1 MQSNETMAPPVNRGL
16 QARHVY
22 LMAALC
28 LIAGLAIGY
37 LVRAW
42 RMPATPVQARV
53 VMPHPPLT
61 GRRPSLEEM
70 KAMADKQAAPLL
82 AKLDHDDKNTDL
94 LVQVGGIY
102 HGAHLYKQAASY
114 YDRAVAVKPSDVA
127 IRTKLAA
134 SLFRMGDIDNAIAQL
149 NQALTY
155 DPKDANSLFNL
166 GLIQWQGKLDGKSAM
181 ATWQKLLKT
190 NPQLSPDRKATVE
203 KLIAEVKAHGRQAQ

>member
-1 MQSNETMAPPVNRGL
+1 MQSNEAIAPPMSRGL

-28 LIAGLAIGY
+28 LMAGLAIGY

-42 RMPATPVQARV
+42 RMPAVPVQARV
-53 VMPHPPLT
+53 VMPHPPMT

-82 AKLDHDDKNTDL
+82 AKLDKDPKNADL

-102 HGAHLYKQAASY
+102 HSAHQFNQAAAY
-114 YDRAVAVKPSDVA
+114 YDRAVAAKPSDVA

-134 SLFRMGDIDNAIAQL
+134 SLFRMGAVDNAIDQL

-166 GLIQWQGKLDGKSAM
+166 GLIQWEGKQDSKSAL

-190 NPQLSPDRKATVE
+190 NPQLSPDRRTTVE
-203 KLIAEVKAHGRQAQ
+203 KMITEAKAHAHQGQ